1 MTEQARAVVYC
12 RVSTE
17 AQGESGLSL
26 ESQAQRGIAHTEAQ
40 GWEIAE
46 VISEVVSGTVPP
58 HEREGMSKALRLLRS
73 GQADVLIVA
82 SISRL
87 GRHTSSVLALCEEAH
102 TQGWGVSFLDLQ
114 ISTSSAVGRCCLAVL
129 ASVSQLERDL
139 TSERTVHALG
149 VLKDR
154 GVRLGRPASE
164 QTRNAGRRATEL
176 RTEGLS
182 WAQVCTVLEAEQ
194 LRTAQGLGRW
204 SVTQVRRAVRT
215 VVLDGEAKAA
225 YNAHIQYLREPS
237 HGCELNSSCTA
248 TDQLASV
255 VR

>member
-1 MTEQARAVVYC
+1 MTEEARAVVYC

-26 ESQAQRGIAHTEAQ
+26 ESQARRGIAYAEAH
-40 GWEIAE
+40 GWKIAE
-46 VISEVVSGTVPP
+46 VLSEVVSGTVHPR
-58 HEREGMSKALRLLRS
+58 ERKGMSKALRLLRS

-102 TQGWGVSFLDLQ
+102 SQGWGVSFLDLQ

-139 TSERTVHALG
+139 TSERTVQALG

-164 QTRNAGRRATEL
+164 ATRNAGRRATEL
-176 RTEGLS
+176 RAEELS
-182 WAQVCTVLEAEQ
+182 WVQVCNVLEAEQ
-194 LRTAQGLGRW
+194 FRTAQGLARW
-204 SVTQVRRAVRT
+204 SVTQVRRAART
-215 VVLDGEAKAA
+215 VALDDEAEAA
-225 YNAHIQYLREPS
+225 YNAHTQNLRDPR
-237 HGCELNSSCTA
+237 L
-248 TDQLASV
+248 SV
-255 VR
+255 M